1 MKVKLS
7 SARVGHNFDSKGRF
21 TGQFSQAAGDI
32 VDMPTDEAQRY
43 LERGLASKVDNSQQG
58 KGN

>member
-7 SARVGHNFDSKGRF
+7 SARVGHNFDSKERF

-32 VDMPTDEAQRY
+32 VEMPTDEAQRY
-43 LERGLASKVDNSQQG
+43 VERGLASKVHDDNQR
-58 KGN
+58 KT

>member
-1 MKVKLS
+1 MQVKLS

-32 VDMPTDEAQRY
+32 VEMPTAEAERY
-43 LERGLASKVDNSQQG
+43 IERGLASKVADNQQR